1 MQGRWTTAARALI
14 AAAGLW
20 LACGGCAAG
29 QPQAGVRLYTLDCGG
44 AEFADF
50 GVAAD
55 TGEEDGRPARLAN
68 PCFLV
73 RHPAGWLLWDAGL
86 PQQLPASLTRGVA
99 PADMLRELGFRA
111 WGGPPLE
118 GQLRTL
124 GLAPGDIRYLAF
136 SHLHFDH
143 TGNANLF
150 PRATWILQRAELAW
164 ALSDPSP
171 VSMVPELFSGW
182 RDADKRM
189 IDGDADV
196 FGDGSVRILRA
207 PGHTPGSSVLLLR
220 LAGGGSVL
228 LSGDLYLTL
237 EGREHGHVPAINA
250 DRAATL
256 ASMQRI
262 EAIAKRTGARVIV
275 QHAPADFARLPRIPA
290 FLE

>member
-1 MQGRWTTAARALI
+1 MQGRWTTAARAFV

-20 LACGGCAAG
+20 LACGACAAA
-29 QPQAGVRLYTLDCGG
+29 PGVRLYTLDCGG

-50 GVAAD
+50 GLASD
-55 TGEEDGRPARLAN
+55 TGAQDGRPARLAN

-86 PQQLPASLTRGVA
+86 PPQLPAAVTRGVP

-111 WGGPPLE
+111 WAGPPLAD
-118 GQLRTL
+118 QLRAL
-124 GLAPGDIRYLAF
+124 SLKPNDIRYIAF

-150 PRATWILQRAELAW
+150 PGATWILQRAELAW
-164 ALSDPSP
+164 ALAEPPP

-182 RDADKRM
+182 RSADKRM

-237 EGREHGHVPAINA
+237 EGRAHGHVPAVNA

-256 ASMQRI
+256 ASMERI
-262 EAIAKRTGARVIV
+262 ETIARRTGARVVV
-275 QHAPADFARLPRIPA
+275 QHAPEDFNLLPKLPA